1 MATIEAKDADSGD
14 YGKITYLLD
23 RLSSQGRFSIDPDT
37 GVLSVNDRLDRETVS
52 SYSLIVEAWDN
63 YQYGYASGESRNAF
77 KQITYV
83 KKFKLTRVNFMHE
96 THFYTRFPQGNCYR
110 C

>member
-1 MATIEAKDADSGD
+1 VIFNYTGTKVAVIEAKDADSGD

-23 RLSSQGRFSIDPDT
+23 RLSSQGKFSIDPDS
-37 GVLSVNDRLDRETVS
+37 GVLTVNDLLDRETVN

-83 KKFKLTRVNFMHE
+83 PLTKI
-96 THFYTRFPQGNCYR
+96 P
-110 C
+110 